1 VRAVRI
7 ILVAVLGAVAGCGGT
22 QPVEAELYVAP
33 EAGGAAADYTDTVFW
48 SRVQELLGSREVTV
62 FFEDGSYGREGLVL
76 QKMGHPDH
84 RLTLRGATAGGAVL
98 DAPVAAMLH
107 LKGCQNL
114 QLVDLH
120 FRGDIREYALLIEP
134 DGNVVSRDIVVD
146 GCSFVDLGAIE
157 LGALGIREGSHHV
170 NVKSST
176 FERVGFDPH
185 GHMIYAEQDVHHLEV
200 SGNHFEDC
208 SGDYVRYRNN
218 ADYTTTADNTFV
230 HTGTFPQDDPWRI
243 VFLRWPLFNTTDPGT
258 EFFATNHIVASNSFA
273 FAAQTDRERVA
284 LSILHWGYDTPGYNL
299 LLTAGEGEILESGS
313 PEAVRE
319 LLLSC
324 CGLDLGAFGVCGNV
338 YENCDVTAE
347 FVSSADFGAES
358 KGWDGQA
365 DISAALDEDPVCRE

>member
-1 VRAVRI
+1 
-7 ILVAVLGAVAGCGGT
+7 LVLFAVAGCGET
-22 QPVEAELYVAP
+22 QPGGIDLYVAP
-33 EAGGAAADYTDTVFW
+33 EARGAGSGDEGQAAGYTDALFW
-48 SRVQELLGSREVTV
+48 QRVQELLGSREVTV
-62 FFEDGSYGREGLVL
+62 FFEDGSYEREGLVL
-76 QKMGHPDH
+76 DGMGHPDH
-84 RLTLRGATAGGAVL
+84 RLTVRGASAGGAVL
-98 DAPVAAMLH
+98 EAPVAVMLY
-107 LKGCQNL
+107 LRGCRNIL
-114 QLVDLH
+114 LVDLH
-120 FRGDIREYALLIEP
+120 FRGDVREYGLLIEP
-134 DGNVVSRDIVVD
+134 DGTVASRDIVVE
-146 GCSFVDLGAIE
+146 GCSFMDLGAIE

-170 NVKSST
+170 SVKSST

-185 GHMIYAEQDVHHLEV
+185 GHMIYAEQNVHHLEV

-208 SGDYVRYRNN
+208 SGDYVRFRNN

-230 HTGTFPQDDPWRI
+230 HTGTFPHDDPWRI

-258 EFFATNHIVASNSFA
+258 EIFATNHAVASNSFT

-284 LSILHWGYDTPGYNL
+284 LSILHWGYDTPGFHL
-299 LLTAGEGEILESGS
+299 LLTAEEGEILENGS

-324 CGLDLGAFGVCGNV
+324 CGLDLEAFLVCGNL

-365 DISAALDEDPVCRE
+365 DISAALDEDPACRE